1 MAKKKKDN
9 DEVIKKGKKAYKAAV
24 KKHGK
29 AKVLLFLVL
38 LLLIGGGVTYFLYAK
53 GYISFGE
60 PNHTQTNAVNGVT
73 YDDFQI
79 HFMELGN
86 KYNGDSTYI
95 KAGDTDILID
105 AGSRKDSASHH
116 KEYLDQYVTDGKF
129 EYVIAT
135 HADQDHISG
144 FVGNKDGDTRTGL
157 LYQYKVDTLIDFA
170 LSNKTSKTYQEYLEA
185 VDYLVSKGTKHYT
198 AAECWNEENGAK
210 RQFKLSENAYLDI
223 LYNKFYFENSTDE
236 NNYSVCTLFTYMDKK
251 FLLTGDL
258 EEDGETSLA
267 NYYKKNGGLG
277 HVDLFK
283 AGHHGSKT
291 SSNEVLLELITPDIS
306 TVCCCAGA
314 AEYTPYND
322 NTFPTQAYIDRISKY
337 TDQVYAI
344 TYWDEV
350 AKEFKPLNGTIIVS
364 TNGNEVAV
372 AATNNTTKLKD
383 TAWFNEE
390 IYVDSKGRFKSDNDF
405 LLDPFNSS
413 TPGVHKVPRRIWPGA
428 NA

>member
-1 MAKKKKDN
+1 MARKKKDN
-9 DEVIKKGKKAYKAAV
+9 DELIKKGKKAYKKAV

-29 AKVLLFLVL
+29 EKVLTVL
-38 LLLIGGGVTYFLYAK
+38 LLLILIGGGIFFFLVYK
-53 GYISFGE
+53 GYISLE
-60 PNHTQTNAVNGVT
+60 KPSHKPADAVTGVT

-105 AGSRKDSASHH
+105 AGSRKDSAEHH
-116 KEYLDQYVTDGKF
+116 KAYLDQYVTDGKF

-157 LYQYKVDTLIDFA
+157 LYQYEVDTLIDFA
-170 LSNKTSKTYQEYLEA
+170 LSNKTSKTYMEYLDA

-198 AAECWNEENGAK
+198 AAECFDEKNGAK
-210 RQFKLSENAYLDI
+210 KSYKLSDNASMDI
-223 LYNKFYFENSTDE
+223 LYNKYYFEKDNDE
-236 NNYSVCTLFTYMDKK
+236 NNYSVVTLFNYMDKK

-258 EEDGETSLA
+258 EKEGEEA
-267 NYYKKNGGLG
+267 MAEYYKSHEGLG

-291 SSNEVLLELITPDIS
+291 SSNDVLLELITPDIS

-314 AEYTPYND
+314 AEYTNYNN
-322 NTFPTQAYIDRISKY
+322 NTFPTQDYINRISKY

-344 TYWDEV
+344 TYWDEA
-350 AKEFKPLNGTIIVS
+350 AKEYKSLNGTIIVS
-364 TNGNEVAV
+364 TNGSDVAV

-383 TAWFNEE
+383 SAWFNEE
-390 IYVDSKGRFKSDNDF
+390 IYIDSKGRFKSDNDIT
-405 LLDPFNSS
+405 LDPFNAK
-413 TPGVHKVPRRIWPGA
+413 TPGVTKVPRRVWPGA